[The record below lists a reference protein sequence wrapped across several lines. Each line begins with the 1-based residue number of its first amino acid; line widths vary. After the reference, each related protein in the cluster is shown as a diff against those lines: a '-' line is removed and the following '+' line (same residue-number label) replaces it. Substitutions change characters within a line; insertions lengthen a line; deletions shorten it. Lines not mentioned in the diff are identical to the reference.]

1 MAAFPGAGERSAGRL
16 ARPDA
21 SPGLRRGREVG
32 ILRFLL
38 ELPRNGGKRRCS
50 MRPGQQKVR
59 YNRVIQQLRALPN
72 QLTLLRL
79 SIIPFLALAI
89 LDDHYHRA
97 LILLVIAGLSD
108 GLDGFLA
115 RLFRQRTQLGA
126 YLDPI
131 ADKLL
136 LSTLFL
142 VLMHKHLVPLRITV
156 LVFSRDLGILIVAAM
171 LYNIAGMRDFSPS
184 IFGKA
189 NTLAQ
194 IVAVTTVIVLQTYTS
209 PWLVWLRHFS
219 LQATLW
225 LTLISGFHYLWLSGW
240 RLGHPAETRALM

>member
-1 MAAFPGAGERSAGRL
+1 M
-16 ARPDA
+16 
-21 SPGLRRGREVG
+21 
-32 ILRFLL
+32 
-38 ELPRNGGKRRCS
+38 
-50 MRPGQQKVR
+50 
-59 YNRVIQQLRALPN
+59 IQQLRALPN

-79 SIIPFLALAI
+79 SLIPFLALAI
-89 LDDHYHRA
+89 LDAHYHRA
-97 LILLVIAGLSD
+97 FILLVIAGLSD

-115 RLFRQRTQLGA
+115 RVFRQRTQLGA

-142 VLMHKHLVPLRITV
+142 VLMHVGLVSLRVT
-156 LVFSRDLGILIVAAM
+156 LFVFSRDLGILIMAAL
-171 LYNIAGMRDFSPS
+171 LYNTVGMRDFSPS

-194 IVAVTTVIVLQTYTS
+194 IIAVTSVVLAQTYA
-209 PWLVWLRHFS
+209 PVWLLWIRHAS

-225 LTLISGFHYLWLSGW
+225 LTVISGFQYLWLSGR
-240 RLGHPAETRALM
+240 RLGQAAGNPAAT

>member
-1 MAAFPGAGERSAGRL
+1 M
-16 ARPDA
+16 
-21 SPGLRRGREVG
+21 
-32 ILRFLL
+32 
-38 ELPRNGGKRRCS
+38 
-50 MRPGQQKVR
+50 
-59 YNRVIQQLRALPN
+59 IQQLRALPN

-89 LDDHYHRA
+89 LDARYHRA
-97 LILLVIAGLSD
+97 LILLVIAGVSD

-115 RLFRQRTQLGA
+115 RVFRQRTQLGA

-142 VLMHKHLVPLRITV
+142 VLMHVGLVSLRVTIF
-156 LVFSRDLGILIVAAM
+156 VFSRDLGILIMAAL
-171 LYNIAGMRDFSPS
+171 LYNTVGMRDFSPS

-194 IVAVTTVIVLQTYTS
+194 IVAVTSVVLAQTYA
-209 PWLVWLRHFS
+209 PKWLLWLRHAS
-219 LQATLW
+219 LEATLW
-225 LTLISGFHYLWLSGW
+225 LTVISGFHYLWLSGR
-240 RLGHPAETRALM
+240 RLSHPAETHDSFKKAA

>member
-1 MAAFPGAGERSAGRL
+1 
-16 ARPDA
+16 
-21 SPGLRRGREVG
+21 
-32 ILRFLL
+32 
-38 ELPRNGGKRRCS
+38 
-50 MRPGQQKVR
+50 
-59 YNRVIQQLRALPN
+59 VIQQLRALPN

-89 LDDHYHRA
+89 LDAHYHRA
-97 LILLVIAGLSD
+97 LVLLIIAGLSD

-115 RLFRQRTQLGA
+115 RRFALRTQLGA

-142 VLMHKHLVPLRITV
+142 VLTHMGLVPLHIT
-156 LVFSRDLGILIVAAM
+156 LMVFSRDLGILIVAAL
-171 LYNIAGMRDFSPS
+171 LYNTVNMRDFSPS

-194 IVAVTTVIVLQTYTS
+194 ILAVTAVVLAKSYA
-209 PWLVWLRHFS
+209 PGWLLWLRAAS

-225 LTLISGFHYLWLSGW
+225 LTWISGFHYLWLCGK
-240 RLGHPAETRALM
+240 RLGHPQSMSAQT

>member
-1 MAAFPGAGERSAGRL
+1 
-16 ARPDA
+16 
-21 SPGLRRGREVG
+21 
-32 ILRFLL
+32 
-38 ELPRNGGKRRCS
+38 
-50 MRPGQQKVR
+50 
-59 YNRVIQQLRALPN
+59 VIQQLRALPN

-89 LDDHYHRA
+89 LDAHYHRA

-142 VLMHKHLVPLRITV
+142 VLMHVGLVPQRITV
-156 LVFSRDLGILIVAAM
+156 LVFSRDLGILIVAAL

-194 IVAVTTVIVLQTYTS
+194 IVAVSSVVLAQTYA
-209 PWLVWLRHFS
+209 PHWLLWLRHAA
-219 LQATLW
+219 LEVTLW
-225 LTLISGFHYLWLSGW
+225 LTVISGFHYLWLSSW
-240 RLGHPAETRALM
+240 RLAHPEGARTP

>member
-1 MAAFPGAGERSAGRL
+1 M
-16 ARPDA
+16 
-21 SPGLRRGREVG
+21 
-32 ILRFLL
+32 
-38 ELPRNGGKRRCS
+38 
-50 MRPGQQKVR
+50 
-59 YNRVIQQLRALPN
+59 IQQLRALPN

-89 LDDHYHRA
+89 LDAHYHRA
-97 LILLVIAGLSD
+97 LILMVIAGLSD

-115 RLFRQRTQLGA
+115 RRFRQRTQLGA

-142 VLMHKHLVPLRITV
+142 VLMHVGLVSLRVTV
-156 LVFSRDLGILIVAAM
+156 FVFSRDLGILLMAAL
-171 LYNIAGMRDFSPS
+171 LYNTAGMRDFSPS

-194 IVAVTTVIVLQTYTS
+194 IVAVASVVLAQSYAPT
-209 PWLVWLRHFS
+209 WLLWLRHAA
-219 LQATLW
+219 LEATLW
-225 LTLISGFHYLWLSGW
+225 LTVISGFHYLWLSGR
-240 RLGHPAETRALM
+240 RLGHPAETQVQIP

>member
-1 MAAFPGAGERSAGRL
+1 MVEKGTET
-16 ARPDA
+16 D
-21 SPGLRRGREVG
+21 
-32 ILRFLL
+32 
-38 ELPRNGGKRRCS
+38 
-50 MRPGQQKVR
+50 
-59 YNRVIQQLRALPN
+59 RVIQQLRALPN

-79 SIIPFLALAI
+79 SIIPFLALAL
-89 LDDHYHRA
+89 LDAHYHRA

-115 RLFRQRTQLGA
+115 RRFRLRTQLGA

-142 VLMHKHLVPLRITV
+142 VLMHVGLVSLRVT
-156 LVFSRDLGILIVAAM
+156 LFVFSRDLGILIMAAL
-171 LYNIAGMRDFSPS
+171 LYNTVGMRDFSPS

-194 IVAVTTVIVLQTYTS
+194 IIAVTSVVLAQSYT
-209 PWLVWLRHFS
+209 PGWLLWLRHAA
-219 LQATLW
+219 LEATLW
-225 LTLISGFHYLWLSGW
+225 LTVISGFHYLWLSGR
-240 RLGHPAETRALM
+240 RLGHPPAETQVSQESSNG

>member
-1 MAAFPGAGERSAGRL
+1 M
-16 ARPDA
+16 
-21 SPGLRRGREVG
+21 
-32 ILRFLL
+32 
-38 ELPRNGGKRRCS
+38 
-50 MRPGQQKVR
+50 
-59 YNRVIQQLRALPN
+59 IQQLRALPN

-89 LDDHYHRA
+89 LDAHYHRA
-97 LILLVIAGLSD
+97 LILLVIAGVSD

-115 RLFRQRTQLGA
+115 RVFRQRTQLGA

-142 VLMHKHLVPLRITV
+142 VLMHVGLVSLRVTIF
-156 LVFSRDLGILIVAAM
+156 VFSRDLGILIMAAL
-171 LYNIAGMRDFSPS
+171 LYNTVGMRDFSPS

-194 IVAVTTVIVLQTYTS
+194 IVAVTSVVLAQTYA
-209 PWLVWLRHFS
+209 PGWLLWLRHAS
-219 LQATLW
+219 LEATLW
-225 LTLISGFHYLWLSGW
+225 LTVISGFHYLWLSGR
-240 RLGHPAETRALM
+240 RLSHPAETHTSL

>member
-1 MAAFPGAGERSAGRL
+1 M
-16 ARPDA
+16 
-21 SPGLRRGREVG
+21 
-32 ILRFLL
+32 
-38 ELPRNGGKRRCS
+38 
-50 MRPGQQKVR
+50 
-59 YNRVIQQLRALPN
+59 IQQLRALPN

-89 LDDHYHRA
+89 LDAHYHRA
-97 LILLVIAGLSD
+97 LVLLVIAGLSD

-115 RLFRQRTQLGA
+115 RRFGLRTQLGA

-142 VLMHKHLVPLRITV
+142 VLTHMGLVPLHIT
-156 LVFSRDLGILIVAAM
+156 LMVFSRDLGILIVAAL
-171 LYNIAGMRDFSPS
+171 LYNTVNMRDFSPS

-194 IVAVTTVIVLQTYTS
+194 IMAVTAVVLAKSYA
-209 PWLVWLRHFS
+209 PGWLLWLRHEA

-225 LTLISGFHYLWLSGW
+225 LTWISGFHYLWLCGK
-240 RLGHPAETRALM
+240 RLGHPQSMPAQT

>member
-1 MAAFPGAGERSAGRL
+1 M
-16 ARPDA
+16 
-21 SPGLRRGREVG
+21 
-32 ILRFLL
+32 
-38 ELPRNGGKRRCS
+38 
-50 MRPGQQKVR
+50 
-59 YNRVIQQLRALPN
+59 IQQLRALPN

-89 LDDHYHRA
+89 LDAHYHRA
-97 LILLVIAGLSD
+97 LVLLIIAGLSD

-115 RLFRQRTQLGA
+115 RRFALRTQLGA

-142 VLMHKHLVPLRITV
+142 VLTHMGLVPLHIT
-156 LVFSRDLGILIVAAM
+156 LMVFSRDLGILIVAAL
-171 LYNIAGMRDFSPS
+171 LYNTVNMRDFSPR

-194 IVAVTTVIVLQTYTS
+194 ILAVTAVVLAKSYA
-209 PWLVWLRHFS
+209 PGWLLWLRAAS

-225 LTLISGFHYLWLSGW
+225 LTWISGFHYLWLCGK
-240 RLGHPAETRALM
+240 RLGHPQSMSAQT